1 MSYKLLI
8 PYPLKEG
15 FYGQPD
21 LKLSSEIKIDGKGL
35 LGNTFAKHILKALS
49 MNLI

>member
-21 LKLSSEIKIDGKGL
+21 LKLSSGIKIDGKRF
-35 LGNTFAKHILKALS
+35 TFAKHILKALS